1 MISFVRGTLVST
13 GPDYVVVDVA
23 GVGYKVF
30 VPTPAVTALAGQ
42 KDGVTVYTYLHVRD
56 DAMQLFGFVQ
66 ESDRQIFE
74 QLIQVSGIGPRV
86 ALAVLSSMPSQALV
100 QAVLHEQT
108 NVLTRIPGVGK
119 KMAQRIIIELK
130 DKLGKLDI
138 SEGHEPIPGTA
149 GLPDASG
156 EALEALIALGYNP
169 GEAKRV
175 LVSMSQKEIPSLKP
189 QELVRLALK
198 ELGKF

>member
-13 GPDYVVVDVA
+13 GPDYVVIDVA

-138 SEGHEPIPGTA
+138 SKGHEPIPGTA